1 MHLPATPSAR
11 RVLISLAV
19 LAAASVTAVLYLVF
33 RPVEAGG
40 AQSRGALGELGR
52 SGALVRTFAPR
63 LSQQVSF
70 RKCVA
75 RPSPVATVPRAECGG
90 GPVSRPASV
99 LDLSM
104 RAAREVRESAS
115 PQALHASALIDLVWS
130 DTAGIPLDRS
140 ISSLQTAARVSD
152 RPGAAL
158 ADLAAAHL
166 VRAGR
171 TQNVRDLLEAIDVA
185 ERSLAA
191 EPRNPAAL
199 FNLALALEWLGVDG
213 QAQVAWRDFL
223 ATDSTSGW
231 ADEARGHLRA
241 QSEWIAPSPPA
252 PGAPP
257 AEIAGYAAR
266 APQEARVHGWN
277 VALGEWG
284 SAVVRGDGAK
294 AQEWLSTAEILG
306 LELERRGGDATLADA
321 VHAIHN
327 ARADAAAT
335 RTLAE
340 AHSAFAAGQAAF
352 GAAEFAAAGEHF
364 ARISALRPPSPTL
377 SRWSGRMG
385 AGMLV
390 VAARMEEAEKRLVAL
405 IASTDSLRYPALA
418 GHEQWALATTRLR
431 LGRYEGA
438 MQAAQSAERLLAR
451 AREREGLGGA
461 LYVRSDIE
469 YAMGLNA
476 AAYRSVQRALLTL
489 RPYRT
494 SPWRGNVLASGTRA
508 STVDGLVYAALRLQ
522 DERVDVAH
530 RGGRQIQLA
539 EAVIARAELR
549 RTAGQSE
556 GAAADLKRGGAL
568 ISHIPSAIARNW
580 MMADLQLA
588 RAASVQG
595 RFPRSAAATLD
606 SVIDTP
612 DGARPSLRRLQALV
626 ARADARL
633 ASGNARGA
641 EDDLERATALLDAQR
656 QMLTG
661 APFRAS
667 LLESARA
674 VFDRLV
680 MLKVAAGDTLGALA
694 YLETGRTSLA
704 PTRGHD
710 QRQLRPLRMEPG
722 RVGLAYALVSDT
734 LLAWTLSGDTVRLS
748 RSTINRETLL
758 RITERVRSA
767 LELRVDEPAVRAD
780 LNALYD
786 RLIRPVAA
794 RLGREGTEVVIVA
807 DGEISGVPFAALHDS
822 ARGRYLVEMHPSSFA
837 ATLRDALRRPARWKE
852 PGKVV
857 LVSDPAFDRRANPEL
872 ARLRAAQREVA
883 SLASN
888 VYPGATVLANDEA
901 TPDAVARSLAGAEI
915 FHFAGHATFDDTRPE
930 LSRLVLASRGG
941 RDGAGSFT
949 ATALAELDLS
959 GLRLVVLSAC
969 QTLRARNGRSGGF
982 DGFAGALAGA
992 GAGGVLGSLW
1002 RVDDELTLAMMGRFH
1017 REYRRSGHAPRALRA
1032 AQLEMLRS
1040 STPVLRAP
1048 AAWAGFRYAGA

>member
-1 MHLPATPSAR
+1 MS
-11 RVLISLAV
+11 
-19 LAAASVTAVLYLVF
+19 VLYLAF
-33 RPVEAGG
+33 RPADAGG
-40 AQSRGALGELGR
+40 AQSGGALGELGR

-70 RKCVA
+70 RKCPA
-75 RPSPVATVPRAECGG
+75 RPAPGATVPRAECGG
-90 GPVSRPASV
+90 DPVSRPAAV
-99 LDLSM
+99 FELSM

-140 ISSLQTAARVSD
+140 ITSLQTAARVSD
-152 RPGAAL
+152 QPGAAL

-171 TQNVRDLLEAIDVA
+171 TQNARDLLEAIDVA

-213 QAQVAWRDFL
+213 QAHVAWREFL

-231 ADEARGHLRA
+231 ADEAREHLRA
-241 QSEWIAPSPPA
+241 PREWTAPSPPA
-252 PGAPP
+252 PDAPP

-284 SAVVRGDGAK
+284 GALLRGDSAK
-294 AQEWLSTAEILG
+294 AQEWLRTAELLG
-306 LELERRGGDATLADA
+306 RELERRGGDASLDDA
-321 VHAIHN
+321 VRAIHR
-327 ARADAAAT
+327 ARQDATAT

-340 AHSAFAAGQAAF
+340 AHSAFADGQAAF

-377 SRWSGRMG
+377 SRWSGRTQ
-385 AGMLV
+385 AGTLV
-390 VAARMEEAEKRLVAL
+390 VAARMEEAEKLLVAL
-405 IASTDSLRYPALA
+405 IAATDSLRYPALA

-431 LGRYEGA
+431 LGRYQGA
-438 MQAAQSAERLLAR
+438 MEAVQSAERLLAR
-451 AREREGLGGA
+451 AHEREGVGGA

-469 YAMGLNA
+469 YALGSNT
-476 AAYRSVQRALLTL
+476 AAYRSVQRALHTL
-489 RPYRT
+489 RPYNI
-494 SPWRGNVLASGTRA
+494 SPWRGNVLASGTRTCA
-508 STVDGLVYAALRLQ
+508 AEGLVHAALRLQ
-522 DERVDVAH
+522 DERVDVAQ

-549 RTAGQSE
+549 RTAGRSA
-556 GAAADLKRGGAL
+556 GAAADLKRGEAL
-568 ISHIPSAIARNW
+568 VNRIPSALARKW
-580 MMADLQLA
+580 MLVDLQLA
-588 RAASVQG
+588 RAASVQE
-595 RFPRSAAATLD
+595 RFPRRAAATLD

-612 DGARPSLRRLQALV
+612 DGSRPSLRRLQALV

-641 EDDLERATALLDAQR
+641 GEDLERATALLDAQR

-667 LLESARA
+667 LLDAARA
-674 VFDRLV
+674 VFDRMV
-680 MLKVAAGDTLGALA
+680 MLKVTAGDTLGALA
-694 YLETGRTSLA
+694 YLERGRTSLA
-704 PTRGHD
+704 PTRGPD
-710 QRQLRPLRMEPG
+710 SRRLRPLRMEPG
-722 RVGLAYALVSDT
+722 RVGLTYALVSDT
-734 LLAWTLSGDTVRLS
+734 LLAWTLSGDTVTLS
-748 RSTINRETLL
+748 RTTVSRETLL
-758 RITERVRSA
+758 RSTERVRSA
-767 LELRVDEPAVRAD
+767 LELRADEPAVRAE

-786 RLIRPVAA
+786 QLIRPVAA
-794 RLGREGTEVVIVA
+794 RFGPEATEVVIVA
-807 DGEISGVPFAALHDS
+807 DGELSGVPFAALHDS

-837 ATLRDALRRPARWKE
+837 ATLRDALRRPATWKE

-857 LVSDPAFDRRANPEL
+857 LVSDPAFDARAHPEL

-883 SLASN
+883 SLASS

-901 TPDAVARSLAGAEI
+901 TPDAVTKALAGAEI
-915 FHFAGHATFDDTRPE
+915 FHFAGHAAVDDTRPE
-930 LSRLVLASRGG
+930 LSSLVLASRGG
-941 RDGAGSFT
+941 RDGAGSLT
-949 ATALAELDLS
+949 AMALAELDLS

-1002 RVDDELTLAMMGRFH
+1002 RVEDEPTRAMMDSFH
-1017 REYRRSGHAPRALRA
+1017 REYRRSADAPRALRA
-1032 AQLEMLRS
+1032 AQLEMFRS
-1040 STPVLRAP
+1040 SNPALRAP
-1048 AAWAGFRYAGA
+1048 AAWAGFRYAGG